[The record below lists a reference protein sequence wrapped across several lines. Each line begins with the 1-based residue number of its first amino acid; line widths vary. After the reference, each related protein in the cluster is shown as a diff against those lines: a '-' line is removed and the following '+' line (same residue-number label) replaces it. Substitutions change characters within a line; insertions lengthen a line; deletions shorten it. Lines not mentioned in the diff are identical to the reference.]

1 MAQTAAVVDVGSNT
15 VRLLVARMGADRIE
29 QTHTERV
36 RIGLAHELEATGRV
50 PEDRIYTTAEA
61 VGRLVD
67 EAHARRAEAIDI
79 FITAPGRQAENALEL
94 VAAIERAAGRRVR
107 ILTPDEEARL
117 AFTGAVALS
126 RPAARLVAVVDLG
139 GASTEIAV
147 GRPDHGPD
155 WARSIDLGAARLT
168 SRLLKHAPPRRT
180 ELEAAHAEVAAAF
193 AGVAPPL
200 PFAALAVGGS
210 ARALGRVFGGTL
222 ERGELSAAVSI
233 LARTHPDEI
242 ARRFGVGNSRA
253 PLLLAASLILAE
265 VQRRLLVP
273 LHVSEGGVRE
283 GALLAVAREAAAA

>member
-126 RPAARLVAVVDLG
+126 RPSDTAD
-139 GASTEIAV
+139 E
-147 GRPDHGPD
+147 PDPQP
-155 WARSIDLGAARLT
+155 S
-168 SRLLKHAPPRRT
+168 P
-180 ELEAAHAEVAAAF
+180 
-193 AGVAPPL
+193 GVPA
-200 PFAALAVGGS
+200 
-210 ARALGRVFGGTL
+210 
-222 ERGELSAAVSI
+222 
-233 LARTHPDEI
+233 
-242 ARRFGVGNSRA
+242 
-253 PLLLAASLILAE
+253 
-265 VQRRLLVP
+265 
-273 LHVSEGGVRE
+273 
-283 GALLAVAREAAAA
+283 